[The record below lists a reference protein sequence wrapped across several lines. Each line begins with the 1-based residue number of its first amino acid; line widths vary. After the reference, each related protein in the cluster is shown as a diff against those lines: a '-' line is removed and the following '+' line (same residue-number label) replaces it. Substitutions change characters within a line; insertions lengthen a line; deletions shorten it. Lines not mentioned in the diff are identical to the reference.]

1 MKSAYTVVC
10 AGMLVCFSCVI
21 STVAVA
27 QSTGDQERMAWWKEA
42 RFGMFIHWGVYSV
55 PAGTYEGKRIGGI
68 GEWIMHHG
76 KIPVATYREYA
87 KQFNPVKYDP
97 EAWVKMA
104 KDAGMK
110 YIVIT
115 SKHHDGF
122 ALFETKASKWNVVDA
137 APYGKDLLKPLAE
150 ACQKHGMKLGFYYSQ
165 AQDWN
170 NPGGAAAGGHWD
182 PAQDGSMDEYIRN
195 VAVPQ
200 VKEILSNYGPIA
212 ILWWD
217 TPVDMTKER
226 ADMLRPLVALQPGI
240 ITNNRLGG
248 GYPGDTDT
256 PEQYI
261 PPTGIPGRNWEV
273 CMTMNDTWGYKSYDD
288 HWKSTEM
295 LVRNLIDIASKGGN
309 YLLNVGPTSEGLIPD
324 ASIQRLKEIG
334 AWMKANSESI
344 YGTNASPFRKL
355 AWGRCT
361 QKTIP
366 EGTRLYLHV
375 FEWPEKGELFVP
387 GLKNEVLKAY
397 LLGDSAAM
405 ACTVKKDEDGV
416 IISVPGKAPDTL
428 STTVVLDVKG
438 TPEVEQ
444 FSVQASDGSIEFG
457 AADATLHGTQIKT
470 EIQHKNIFISSWA
483 DPKETAEW
491 LFKVS
496 KKGKYTVSAVVA
508 SEEGASFQVVIGNKV
523 LNAVVPKTKKSDKFN
538 TIDLGVIKLNTKG
551 KATLVIKPV
560 AEGWHPVTLK
570 AILLKPKS

>member
-1 MKSAYTVVC
+1 MKSAYTLVL
-10 AGMLVCFSCVI
+10 AGMLVCFLCVM
-21 STVAVA
+21 SNVAVA
-27 QSTGDQERMAWWKEA
+27 QSSGDQERMAWWKEA

-76 KIPVATYREYA
+76 KIPVSAYREYA

-137 APYGKDLLKPLAE
+137 TPYGKDLLKPLAE
-150 ACQKHGMKLGFYYSQ
+150 ACQRHGMKLGFYYSQ

-182 PAQDGSMDEYIRN
+182 PAQEGSMDEYIHN

-217 TPVDMTKER
+217 TPVDMTRER
-226 ADMLRPLVALQPGI
+226 ADMLRPLVELQPGI

-248 GYPGDTDT
+248 DYPGDTDT

-309 YLLNVGPTSEGLIPD
+309 YLLNVGPTSEGLIPE
-324 ASIQRLKEIG
+324 ASIQRLKDIG
-334 AWMKANSESI
+334 GWMKVNSESI
-344 YGTNASPFRKL
+344 YGTSASPFRKL

-361 QKTIP
+361 QKAIP

-375 FEWPEKGELFVP
+375 FDWPEKGQLFVP
-387 GLKNEVLKAY
+387 GLKNEVVKAY
-397 LLGDSAAM
+397 LLADSTKAA
-405 ACTVKKDEDGV
+405 CGVKKDADGV
-416 IISVPGKAPDTL
+416 IISVPEKALDAL

-438 TPEVEQ
+438 APNVEQ
-444 FSVQASDGSIEFG
+444 FLLQAPDGSIELSS
-457 AADATLHGTQIKT
+457 ADAVLHGTQIKT
-470 EIQHKNIFISSWA
+470 EIRHKNMFISSWT
-483 DPKETAEW
+483 DPNETVDW
-491 LFKVS
+491 LFKVI
-496 KKGKYTVSAVVA
+496 KKGKYTVSAEVA
-508 SEEGASFQVVIGNKV
+508 SEGGAAFQVVIGNKV
-523 LNAVVPKTKKSDKFN
+523 LNAVVPDTKKADKFK
-538 TIDLGVIKLNTKG
+538 TIDLGTIKLAKEG
-551 KATLVIKPV
+551 KMTLAIKPV
-560 AEGWHPVTLK
+560 ADGWHPVILK
-570 AILLKPKS
+570 SIELKPKS